1 MDPHSASAV
10 LSSFNSLG
18 ASLLTIL
25 LLLLSAIAKAFDMA
39 LLEFSRSSA
48 FRQSSDQETDLPK
61 SLKKICKSES
71 WELLLRELHLLRLL
85 LVFLYFVWTMGFFVP
100 FFLMPAGLSSGLNT
114 LIYIGCSLGV
124 VFIYALLGENLPAS
138 LVRRSDNDSRA
149 RIGFLQFSL
158 FFYKPFL
165 LVLRPL
171 ERLINLLVEFLTKL
185 FTGKAED
192 DKEVMQVEEYFMMLD
207 SDENTRDEEGK
218 DHELIRNIFRF
229 DDICAA
235 DVMTHRTDI
244 VALPLDASFEETLQV
259 IKEEKYTRVPI
270 YEDTID
276 KIVGVLHVKD
286 LLPLLGEEKL
296 KREFS
301 LAAEMRQPIFTPETR
316 VVRDLFFEMQGQH
329 VQLAIVIDE
338 YGGTAGIV
346 TMEDLIEEILGDIED
361 EYDEEEQLLSEQS
374 RNSWLISGSC
384 PLETLAE
391 EIGQELPE
399 DEYDT
404 VSGFVIDLLD
414 RIPEEGEQV
423 DAVYKNLR
431 FTVLSVADN
440 RIEQLR
446 LSIETDGDVDDG
458 KQETEEN

>member
-1 MDPHSASAV
+1 MDPHPASAV

-25 LLLLSAIAKAFDMA
+25 LLLMSAISKAYDMA
-39 LLEFSRSSA
+39 LLEFNRSSA

-61 SLKKICKSES
+61 SLQKICRNDSMEI
-71 WELLLRELHLLRLL
+71 LLRELHLLRILF
-85 LVFLYFVWTMGFFVP
+85 VFLYFVWTMGFFAP
-100 FFLMPAGLSSGLNT
+100 LFLMPSALEGWLYA
-114 LIYIGCSLGV
+114 LIYIGYSLV
-124 VFIYALLGENLPAS
+124 AIFLYALLGENLPAR
-138 LVRRSDNDSRA
+138 LVRRSDNDSKA
-149 RIGFLQFSL
+149 RIGFLRFSL
-158 FFYKPFL
+158 IFFKPLL

-171 ERLINLLVEFLTKL
+171 ERLINLLVEFLSRL
-185 FTGKAED
+185 FTGKSED
-192 DKEVMQVEEYFMMLD
+192 DNAIMQVEEYFKMLD
-207 SDENTRDEEGK
+207 SDESSWDEEAK

-229 DDICAA
+229 DDICAV

-244 VALPLDASFEETLQV
+244 VALPLDASFEETLEV

-286 LLPLLGEEKL
+286 LLPLLGDEEL
-296 KREFS
+296 KRDFS

-361 EYDEEEQLLSEQS
+361 EYDEEEQLLQEQS
-374 RNSWLISGSC
+374 NNSWLISGSC
-384 PLETLAE
+384 PLETLSE
-391 EIGQELPE
+391 ELGLELP
-399 DEYDT
+399 DDAYDT

-414 RIPEEGEQV
+414 RIPEEDEKV
-423 DAVYKNLR
+423 DVVYKNLR

-446 LSIETDGDVDDG
+446 LTIETDGDINDG
-458 KQETEEN
+458 KDEEN

>member
-1 MDPHSASAV
+1 MDPHPASAV

-25 LLLLSAIAKAFDMA
+25 LLLMSAISKAYDMA
-39 LLEFSRSSA
+39 LLEFNRSSA

-61 SLKKICKSES
+61 SLQKICRNDSMEI
-71 WELLLRELHLLRLL
+71 LLRELHLLRILF
-85 LVFLYFVWTMGFFVP
+85 VFLYFVWTMGFFAP
-100 FFLMPAGLSSGLNT
+100 LFLMPSALEGWLYA
-114 LIYIGCSLGV
+114 LIYIGYSLV
-124 VFIYALLGENLPAS
+124 AIFLYALLGENLPAR
-138 LVRRSDNDSRA
+138 LVRRSDNDSKA
-149 RIGFLQFSL
+149 RIGFLRFSL
-158 FFYKPFL
+158 IFFKPLL

-171 ERLINLLVEFLTKL
+171 ERLINLLVEFLSRL
-185 FTGKAED
+185 FTGKSED
-192 DKEVMQVEEYFMMLD
+192 DNAIMQVEEYFKMLD
-207 SDENTRDEEGK
+207 SDESSWDEEAK

-229 DDICAA
+229 DDICAV

-244 VALPLDASFEETLQV
+244 VALPLDASFEETLEV

-286 LLPLLGEEKL
+286 LLPLLGDEEL
-296 KREFS
+296 KRDFS

-361 EYDEEEQLLSEQS
+361 EYDEEEQLLQEQS
-374 RNSWLISGSC
+374 NNSWLISGSC
-384 PLETLAE
+384 PLETLSE
-391 EIGQELPE
+391 ELGLELP
-399 DEYDT
+399 DDAYDT

-414 RIPEEGEQV
+414 RIPEEDEKV
-423 DAVYKNLR
+423 DVVYKNLR

-446 LSIETDGDVDDG
+446 LTIETDGDINDG
-458 KQETEEN
+458 KNEEN

>member
-1 MDPHSASAV
+1 MDPHPASAV

-25 LLLLSAIAKAFDMA
+25 LLLMSAISKAYDMA
-39 LLEFSRSSA
+39 LLEFNRSSA

-61 SLKKICKSES
+61 SLQKICRNDSMEI
-71 WELLLRELHLLRLL
+71 LLRELHLLRILF
-85 LVFLYFVWTMGFFVP
+85 VFLYFVWTMGFFAP
-100 FFLMPAGLSSGLNT
+100 IFLMPSALEGWLYA
-114 LIYIGCSLGV
+114 LIYIGYSLV
-124 VFIYALLGENLPAS
+124 AIFLYALLGENLPAR
-138 LVRRSDNDSRA
+138 LVRRSDNDSKA
-149 RIGFLQFSL
+149 RIGFLRFSL
-158 FFYKPFL
+158 IFFKPLL

-171 ERLINLLVEFLTKL
+171 ERLINLLVEFLSRL
-185 FTGKAED
+185 FTGKSED
-192 DKEVMQVEEYFMMLD
+192 DNAIMQVEEYFKMLD
-207 SDENTRDEEGK
+207 SDESSWDEEAK

-229 DDICAA
+229 DDICAV

-244 VALPLDASFEETLQV
+244 VALPLDASFEETLEV

-286 LLPLLGEEKL
+286 LLPLLGDEEL
-296 KREFS
+296 KRDFS

-361 EYDEEEQLLSEQS
+361 EYDEEEQLLQEQS
-374 RNSWLISGSC
+374 NNSWLISGSC
-384 PLETLAE
+384 PLETLSE
-391 EIGQELPE
+391 ELGLELP
-399 DEYDT
+399 DDAYDT

-414 RIPEEGEQV
+414 RIPEEDEKV
-423 DAVYKNLR
+423 DVVYKNLR

-446 LSIETDGDVDDG
+446 LTIETDGDINDG
-458 KQETEEN
+458 KDEEN

>member
-1 MDPHSASAV
+1 MDPHPASAV

-25 LLLLSAIAKAFDMA
+25 LLLMSAISKAYDMA
-39 LLEFSRSSA
+39 LLEFNRSSA

-61 SLKKICKSES
+61 SLQKICRNDSMEI
-71 WELLLRELHLLRLL
+71 LLRELHLLRILF
-85 LVFLYFVWTMGFFVP
+85 VFLYFVWTMGFFAP
-100 FFLMPAGLSSGLNT
+100 LFLMPSALEGWLYA
-114 LIYIGCSLGV
+114 LIYIGYSLV
-124 VFIYALLGENLPAS
+124 AFFLYALLGENLPAR
-138 LVRRSDNDSRA
+138 LVRRSDNDSKA
-149 RIGFLQFSL
+149 RIGFLRFSL
-158 FFYKPFL
+158 IFFKPLL

-171 ERLINLLVEFLTKL
+171 ERLINLLVEFLSRL
-185 FTGKAED
+185 FTGKSED
-192 DKEVMQVEEYFMMLD
+192 DNAIMQVEEYFKMLD
-207 SDENTRDEEGK
+207 SDESSWDEEAK

-229 DDICAA
+229 DDICAV

-244 VALPLDASFEETLQV
+244 VALPLDASFEETLEV

-286 LLPLLGEEKL
+286 LLPLLGDEEL
-296 KREFS
+296 KRDFS

-361 EYDEEEQLLSEQS
+361 EYDEEEQLLQEQS
-374 RNSWLISGSC
+374 NNSWLISGSC
-384 PLETLAE
+384 PLETLSE
-391 EIGQELPE
+391 ELGLELP
-399 DEYDT
+399 DDAYDT

-414 RIPEEGEQV
+414 RIPEEDEKV
-423 DAVYKNLR
+423 DVVYKNLR

-446 LSIETDGDVDDG
+446 LTIETDGDINDG
-458 KQETEEN
+458 KDEEN

>member
-1 MDPHSASAV
+1 MDPHPASAV

-18 ASLLTIL
+18 GSLLTIL
-25 LLLLSAIAKAFDMA
+25 LLLISAMSKAYDMA
-39 LLEFSRSSA
+39 LLEFNRSSA
-48 FRQSSDQETDLPK
+48 FRQSSDQETDLPE
-61 SLKKICKSES
+61 SLKKICRNDSMEI
-71 WELLLRELHLLRLL
+71 LLRELHLLRILL
-85 LVFLYFVWTMGFFVP
+85 AFLYFVWTIGFFAP
-100 FFLMPAGLSSGLNT
+100 LFLMPSALEGWLYA
-114 LIYIGCSLGV
+114 LIYIAYSLAAI
-124 VFIYALLGENLPAS
+124 FLYALLGENLPAR
-138 LVRRSDNDSRA
+138 LVRRSDNESKA
-149 RIGFLQFSL
+149 RIGFLRFSL
-158 FFYKPFL
+158 VFFKPLL

-171 ERLINLLVEFLTKL
+171 ERLINLLVEFLSRL
-185 FTGKAED
+185 FTGKSED
-192 DKEVMQVEEYFMMLD
+192 DNAIMQVEEYFMMLD
-207 SDENTRDEEGK
+207 SDESSWDEEAK

-229 DDICAA
+229 DDICAV

-244 VALPLDASFEETLQV
+244 VALPLDASFEETLEV

-286 LLPLLGEEKL
+286 LLPLLGDEEL

-361 EYDEEEQLLSEQS
+361 EYDEEEQLLQEQS
-374 RNSWLISGSC
+374 NNSWLISGSC

-391 EIGQELPE
+391 ELGLELPE
-399 DEYDT
+399 DAYDT

-414 RIPEEGEQV
+414 RIPEEDEKV
-423 DAVYKNLR
+423 DVYYKNLR

-440 RIEQLR
+440 RIGQLR
-446 LSIETDGDVDDG
+446 LTIEADGDINDG
-458 KQETEEN
+458 KDEKN

>member
-1 MDPHSASAV
+1 MDPHPASAV

-25 LLLLSAIAKAFDMA
+25 LLLMSAISKAYDMA
-39 LLEFSRSSA
+39 LLEFNRSSA

-61 SLKKICKSES
+61 SLQKICRNDSMEI
-71 WELLLRELHLLRLL
+71 LLRELHLLRILF
-85 LVFLYFVWTMGFFVP
+85 VFLYFVWTMGFFAP
-100 FFLMPAGLSSGLNT
+100 LFLMPSALEGWLYA
-114 LIYIGCSLGV
+114 LIYIGYSLV
-124 VFIYALLGENLPAS
+124 AIFLYALLGENLPAR
-138 LVRRSDNDSRA
+138 LVRRSDNDSKA
-149 RIGFLQFSL
+149 RIGFLRFSL
-158 FFYKPFL
+158 IFFKPLL

-171 ERLINLLVEFLTKL
+171 ERLINLLVEFLSRL
-185 FTGKAED
+185 FTGKSED
-192 DKEVMQVEEYFMMLD
+192 DNAIMQVEEYFKMLD
-207 SDENTRDEEGK
+207 SDESSWDEEAK

-229 DDICAA
+229 DDICAV

-244 VALPLDASFEETLQV
+244 VALPLDASFEETLEV

-286 LLPLLGEEKL
+286 LLPLLGDEEL
-296 KREFS
+296 KRDFS

-361 EYDEEEQLLSEQS
+361 EYDEEERLLQEQS
-374 RNSWLISGSC
+374 NNSWLISGSC
-384 PLETLAE
+384 PLETLSE
-391 EIGQELPE
+391 ELGLELP
-399 DEYDT
+399 DDAYDT

-414 RIPEEGEQV
+414 RIPEEDEKADV
-423 DAVYKNLR
+423 VYKNLR

-446 LSIETDGDVDDG
+446 LTIETDGDINDG
-458 KQETEEN
+458 KDEEN

>member
-1 MDPHSASAV
+1 MDPHPASAV

-25 LLLLSAIAKAFDMA
+25 LLLMSAISKAYDMA
-39 LLEFSRSSA
+39 LLEFNRSSA

-61 SLKKICKSES
+61 SLQKICRNDSMEI
-71 WELLLRELHLLRLL
+71 LLRELHLLRILF
-85 LVFLYFVWTMGFFVP
+85 VFLYFVWTMGFFAP
-100 FFLMPAGLSSGLNT
+100 LFLMPSALEGWLYA
-114 LIYIGCSLGV
+114 LIYIGYSLV
-124 VFIYALLGENLPAS
+124 AIFLYALLGENLPAR
-138 LVRRSDNDSRA
+138 LVRRSDNDSKA
-149 RIGFLQFSL
+149 RIGFLRFSL
-158 FFYKPFL
+158 IFFKPLL

-171 ERLINLLVEFLTKL
+171 ERLINLLVEFLSRL
-185 FTGKAED
+185 FTGKSED
-192 DKEVMQVEEYFMMLD
+192 DNAIMQVEEYFKMLD
-207 SDENTRDEEGK
+207 SDESSWDEEAK

-229 DDICAA
+229 DDICAV

-244 VALPLDASFEETLQV
+244 VALPLDASFEETLEV

-286 LLPLLGEEKL
+286 LLPLLGDEEL
-296 KREFS
+296 KRDFS
-301 LAAEMRQPIFTPETR
+301 LEAEMRQPIFTPETR

-361 EYDEEEQLLSEQS
+361 EYDEEERLLQEQS
-374 RNSWLISGSC
+374 NNSWLISGSC
-384 PLETLAE
+384 PLETLSE
-391 EIGQELPE
+391 ELGLELP
-399 DEYDT
+399 DDAYDT

-414 RIPEEGEQV
+414 RIPEEDEKV
-423 DAVYKNLR
+423 DVVYKNLR

-446 LSIETDGDVDDG
+446 LTIETDGDINDG
-458 KQETEEN
+458 KDEEN